1 MNRIKDRLQKYIVEL
16 SENQTID
23 QDGYLIC
30 ENCILGRSGYQD
42 YVGTELGLR
51 TNDIISVS
59 RREEDIF
66 NADSLS
72 TLEGRPFTYL
82 HPSEDVNI
90 DNYNELAKGNVFNVH
105 REENNIVGNIR
116 VTDKNVKQKI
126 LNKEIHDL
134 SLGYSYTLVYDEE
147 KQEYFMTDLIYNHV
161 ALVPKG
167 RAGNARIKD
176 NAIEMEEKN
185 KMNEKD
191 LKELIEKIVGE
202 ILADKKEEKEEKE
215 VEVEKKEETEK
226 EEVKEEDACSK
237 DEKTEVEKEKEV
249 EVKKE
254 EEKKA
259 TDSFDYNKIA
269 ELVANKINTK
279 ETDTTKTKWD
289 VNKVIDNA
297 PTADHCKE
305 MQKFYDSF
313 DPHNYGNN
321 CLSKEYLDMR
331 AKNSIP
337 TNIVKDFQ
345 NR

>member
-147 KQEYFMTDLIYNHV
+147 KCIHLTRRF
-161 ALVPKG
+161 
-167 RAGNARIKD
+167 
-176 NAIEMEEKN
+176 
-185 KMNEKD
+185 
-191 LKELIEKIVGE
+191 
-202 ILADKKEEKEEKE
+202 
-215 VEVEKKEETEK
+215 
-226 EEVKEEDACSK
+226 
-237 DEKTEVEKEKEV
+237 
-249 EVKKE
+249 
-254 EEKKA
+254 
-259 TDSFDYNKIA
+259 
-269 ELVANKINTK
+269 
-279 ETDTTKTKWD
+279 
-289 VNKVIDNA
+289 
-297 PTADHCKE
+297 
-305 MQKFYDSF
+305 
-313 DPHNYGNN
+313 
-321 CLSKEYLDMR
+321 
-331 AKNSIP
+331 
-337 TNIVKDFQ
+337 
-345 NR
+345 